1 MTLPVIARR
10 RFLLMLSGAATTL
23 LLPGLALAAKK
34 KAAVVRRPAAKAGKS
49 KAVPRELRERRLSFF
64 HMHTHESLETVY
76 WADGWY
82 LPDALA
88 EVSWLLRD
96 FRNDLQVDYDPQL
109 LDLLHNIRRT
119 FGSRE
124 PYLVVSG
131 FRSPET
137 NDALRD
143 AGRNVAGRSMHLEGK
158 AIDVRIPKVS
168 VKRLNKLG
176 LQLAAGGVGYYP
188 RNGFVHLDTGR
199 VRQWRG

>member
-1 MTLPVIARR
+1 
-10 RFLLMLSGAATTL
+10 
-23 LLPGLALAAKK
+23 
-34 KAAVVRRPAAKAGKS
+34 
-49 KAVPRELRERRLSFF
+49 
-64 HMHTHESLETVY
+64 VY

-88 EVSWLLRD
+88 EISWLLRD
-96 FRNDLQVDYDPQL
+96 FRADLQVDYDPRL
-109 LDLLHNIRRT
+109 FDVLHAIRRNFDT
-119 FGSRE
+119 RE

-143 AGRNVAGRSMHLEGK
+143 AGRNVAGRSMHLEGR
-158 AIDVRIPKVS
+158 AVDVRLPKVS
-168 VKRLNKLG
+168 VKRLNRFG